1 MGGPQKDWGAT
12 LIGRTETDRRGLL
25 GGLAAAGAALAA
37 TPALAQLPSFPGG
50 LPSLPTGP
58 GGMDLNQVAGQVFGV
73 LQKMQFSEADEIAM
87 GQGYYERF
95 IDQSGGVYN
104 SQIDQ
109 QALRDFA
116 KPVMATTKRS
126 GLPWEIVLIDNDT
139 VNAWALPGGKIG
151 VHKGLIRYVASPEE
165 LAAVISHE
173 VGHAELS
180 HGIQQ
185 IKNKAFAQGMTDI
198 GKQQVVAAATRK
210 AGQIGGL
217 VTDTFLTAFEGPIFT
232 MITSGYSQ
240 GLEYAADGH
249 IVGVFDTIGYDKGHA
264 TDFYNTLLKLFPPS
278 TKATTSLYAT
288 HPGTKDRI
296 KRLDTAIKKDK
307 TPLGTN
313 VGHPGWDQLKTS
325 FPTRTHFRLTNA

>member
-1 MGGPQKDWGAT
+1 MGGLKDWGAT
-12 LIGRTETDRRGLL
+12 LVDRDRRGLL

-37 TPALAQLPSFPGG
+37 GPALAQLPSF
-50 LPSLPTGP
+50 PSLPTGP
-58 GGMDLNQVAGQVFGV
+58 GGMDLNQVASQVFGV
-73 LQKMQFSEADEIAM
+73 LQKMQFTEADEIAM

-104 SQIDQ
+104 SQADQ

-116 KPVMATTKRS
+116 KPVMATTKRP

-151 VHKGLIRYVASPEE
+151 VHKGLIRYVATPEE

-180 HGIQQ
+180 HGVAQ
-185 IKNKAFAQGMTDI
+185 IKNKTFAQGMTDI

-210 AGQIGGL
+210 AGAVGGL
-217 VTDTFLTAFEGPIFT
+217 VTDTFLTAFEGPIFE

-249 IVGVFDTIGYDKGHA
+249 IIGVFDTIGYDKGHA

-307 TPLGTN
+307 APLGTN